1 MPRWSD
7 DWWDHAPS
15 RPREARGGIKA
26 RSKRGNFAETWWGR
40 RWLDA
45 LERLDVGGRL
55 ERGRSYARKGQVLD
69 LTVAPGKVTASVQ
82 GSRPRPYSVSIG
94 IAVIGRPARRKIG
107 QALSENLR
115 HAAGLMA
122 GEMPPEIERAF
133 ADSGVPLFPQRADE
147 LATRCSCPD
156 WSNPCKHV
164 AAVYYLLAEEFD
176 RDPFLL
182 FRLRGI
188 ERAEVVQ
195 LVDTSP
201 PAGVAA
207 GAAGDPVEALPTD
220 AAAFWQGTAA
230 THNAMGDAAT
240 GDATPPSS
248 PAPLARRLGAF
259 PFWRGEENF
268 LDALVLAYQAAG
280 ARGMAVYLA
289 LTVPSEPV

>member
-1 MPRWSD
+1 MSQWGD
-7 DWWDHAPS
+7 DWWEYVPS

-26 RSKRGNFAETWWGR
+26 RSKRGNFAETWWGK

-45 LERLDVGGRL
+45 LERLNVGGRL

-69 LTVAPGKVTASVQ
+69 LTVAPGKVTARVQ
-82 GSRPRPYSVSIG
+82 GSRPQPYSVSIG
-94 IAVIGRPARRKIG
+94 IATIGRPARRKIG

-122 GEMPPEIERAF
+122 GEMPPEIEQAF

-147 LATRCSCPD
+147 LATKCSCPD

-195 LVDTSP
+195 LVDTVP
-201 PAGVAA
+201 PAGAA
-207 GAAGDPVEALPTD
+207 ASTAGEPAEALPTD
-220 AAAFWQGTAA
+220 AASFWQGTATA
-230 THNAMGDAAT
+230 DNAT
-240 GDATPPSS
+240 GDVTPPRS
-248 PAPLARRLGAF
+248 PAPLAKRLGAF
-259 PFWRGEENF
+259 PFWRGDEDF
-268 LDALVLAYQAAG
+268 LDALVQAYQAAG
-280 ARGMAVYLA
+280 ARGMAVYIE
-289 LTVPSEPV
+289 LTDP